1 MGTGEISYHL
11 SLCTEIQKS
20 ALKIFWGSNADRHDW
35 EHILSF
41 FSSSQIQKKC
51 VFQTMPKIIKF
62 LRKQDYA
69 FIYIDMKKLKVCRI
83 NILAGKLTLSHE
95 KSLR

>member
-1 MGTGEISYHL
+1 
-11 SLCTEIQKS
+11 
-20 ALKIFWGSNADRHDW
+20 
-35 EHILSF
+35 
-41 FSSSQIQKKC
+41 
-51 VFQTMPKIIKF
+51 MPKIIKF

-69 FIYIDMKKLKVCRI
+69 FIYVDMKKLKVCRI